1 MLAETLEELSASID
15 KAHESLKR
23 DLAKI
28 RAGRANPGILDG
40 LRIDYYG
47 TPTPLKQLASISV
60 PEARMIVLKPFD
72 RTQMQPIEKAI
83 MEAQLG
89 LNPSN
94 DGEIIRIPMPP
105 LTEERRKDL
114 VKVARKSGEECK
126 VAIRKARHDAKDMID
141 SLQKEGEVG
150 EDDADRARKELEE
163 KVKAGTARSTRS
175 SARKKP
181 TSWRLGFRTASRSS
195 RRTASRR
202 PDRSRTRSRGGA
214 STAASIPA

>member
-1 MLAETLEELSASID
+1 MLAETLEELGGAIG

-23 DLAKI
+23 DLSKI

-47 TPTPLKQLASISV
+47 TPTPLNQLASISV

-114 VKVARKSGEECK
+114 VKLARKSGEECK
-126 VAIRKARHDAKDMID
+126 VAIRKARHEAKDMID

-150 EDDADRARKELEE
+150 EDDADRARKEFEE
-163 KVKAGTARSTRS
+163 KVKVGTSRVDEIVG
-175 SARKKP
+175 KKE
-181 TSWRLGFRTASRSS
+181 TDILEV
-195 RRTASRR
+195 
-202 PDRSRTRSRGGA
+202 
-214 STAASIPA
+214 

>member
-1 MLAETLEELSASID
+1 MLAETLEELVATID
-15 KAHESLKR
+15 KAHEALKR
-23 DLAKI
+23 DLSKI

-40 LRIDYYG
+40 LRINYYD

-72 RTQMQPIEKAI
+72 RSQMQPIEKAI
-83 MEAQLG
+83 RDAQLG

-114 VKVARKSGEECK
+114 VKVARKSGEDCK

-150 EDDADRARKELEE
+150 EDDADRARKDLEE
-163 KVKAGTARSTRS
+163 KVKIGTSKVDAIVG
-175 SARKKP
+175 KKE
-181 TSWRLGFRTASRSS
+181 TDILEV
-195 RRTASRR
+195 
-202 PDRSRTRSRGGA
+202 
-214 STAASIPA
+214 

>member
-1 MLAETLEELSASID
+1 MINEILEELNASID

-23 DLAKI
+23 DLSRI
-28 RAGRANPGILDG
+28 RAGRANPAILDG
-40 LRIDYYG
+40 VRVEYYG

-60 PEARMIVLKPFD
+60 PEPRMIVLKPFD
-72 RTQMQPIEKAI
+72 RSQIQPIEKAI
-83 MEAQLG
+83 MEGQLN

-94 DGEIIRIPMPP
+94 DGELIRIPMPP

-150 EDDADRARKELEE
+150 EDDAERARKELEE
-163 KVKAGTARSTRS
+163 IVKNGTSKVDEIVG
-175 SARKKP
+175 KKEVDI
-181 TSWRLGFRTASRSS
+181 LEV
-195 RRTASRR
+195 
-202 PDRSRTRSRGGA
+202 
-214 STAASIPA
+214 

>member
-1 MLAETLEELSASID
+1 MLTETLQELGEAID
-15 KAHESLKR
+15 KAHEALQR

-28 RAGRANPGILDG
+28 RAGRANPAILDG
-40 LRIDYYG
+40 VRIDYYG
-47 TPTPLKQLASISV
+47 SPTPLKQLASISV
-60 PEARMIVLKPFD
+60 PEARMIILKPFD
-72 RTQMQPIEKAI
+72 RTQMQAIEKAI

-126 VAIRKARHDAKDMID
+126 VAIRRARHDAKDMID
-141 SLQKEGEVG
+141 ALQKDGDVG

-163 KVKAGTARSTRS
+163 VVKTGTNKVDEIVG
-175 SARKKP
+175 KKEADI
-181 TSWRLGFRTASRSS
+181 LEV
-195 RRTASRR
+195 
-202 PDRSRTRSRGGA
+202 
-214 STAASIPA
+214 

>member
-1 MLAETLEELSASID
+1 MLAETLEELGAAID
-15 KAHESLKR
+15 KAQEALQR

-28 RAGRANPGILDG
+28 RAGRANPAILDG
-40 LRIDYYG
+40 VRVDYYG
-47 TPTPLKQLASISV
+47 SPTPLKQLSSLSV

-72 RTQMQPIEKAI
+72 RTQIQVIEKAI

-163 KVKAGTARSTRS
+163 VVKAGTGKVDEIVG
-175 SARKKP
+175 KKEADI
-181 TSWRLGFRTASRSS
+181 LEV
-195 RRTASRR
+195 
-202 PDRSRTRSRGGA
+202 
-214 STAASIPA
+214 